1 MTHRLWLPEEDEIV
15 DRHARALAAGEYG
28 SIWEAVVACVKDLQR
43 FHEVTGRA
51 WVRDPGTTYKRL
63 RTRMAVLGLP
73 WVGVGLTADE
83 ERVVQEYVSAVERG
97 EYRGAVEA
105 SEPCRRDLARLAIVQ
120 RPWKPATVG
129 ALRALLVKRLHAAGI
144 RWSGA
149 DWTADEVAVA
159 RRYARALT
167 AGRIGDARTAAVKC
181 RSALARLAVKTNGR
195 PAAQLDPK
203 LQCRRS
209 LLSMAGRI
217 RAEARK
223 IGWPS
228 FVRPWRPD
236 ETVIRDRYVAALV
249 EGRFRTAKLAAAACT
264 KELARLH
271 RRRLRSPAY
280 VGTLPRSYG
289 AVLKELNHRAL
300 DLGLPRYGDKWRLQE
315 RRLLE
320 QYARGVPS
328 GKYGSWLEA
337 ARACH
342 GEMAGLHKQILS
354 NSTIPVRKLPERKL
368 IEVHKHIIIVANKLG
383 LEGPRRI
390 LWTDAENKICDSW
403 VRWYEEH
410 KRMRRYKPGEQAVL
424 GVQEELERM
433 GIDRTQDACRE
444 HFFKRRKRLEEDRLR
459 GVRGRSK

>member
-1 MTHRLWLPEEDEIV
+1 V
-15 DRHARALAAGEYG
+15 AL
-28 SIWEAVVACVKDLQR
+28 
-43 FHEVTGRA
+43 
-51 WVRDPGTTYKRL
+51 
-63 RTRMAVLGLP
+63 
-73 WVGVGLTADE
+73 
-83 ERVVQEYVSAVERG
+83 
-97 EYRGAVEA
+97 
-105 SEPCRRDLARLAIVQ
+105 
-120 RPWKPATVG
+120 
-129 ALRALLVKRLHAAGI
+129 
-144 RWSGA
+144 
-149 DWTADEVAVA
+149 
-159 RRYARALT
+159 
-167 AGRIGDARTAAVKC
+167 
-181 RSALARLAVKTNGR
+181 
-195 PAAQLDPK
+195 LDPK

-209 LLSMAGRI
+209 LFGIAGRI

-228 FVRPWRPD
+228 FVRPWRQE

-271 RRRLRSPAY
+271 RSRLKSPAY

-320 QYARGVPS
+320 RYARGVPS

-342 GEMAGLHKQILS
+342 GEMARLHKKILS
-354 NSTIPVRKLPERKL
+354 NSTIPVRNLPERKL
-368 IEVHKHIIIVANKLG
+368 SEVHKHIIAVAHKLG

-390 LWTDAENKICDSW
+390 LWTDAEDKICDSW
-403 VRWYEEH
+403 VRWYENH
-410 KRMRRYKPGEQAVL
+410 KRIRRYKPGEQAVL

-433 GIDRTQDACRE
+433 GSDRTQGACRE
-444 HFFKRRKRLEEDRLR
+444 HFFRRRRRLLEERVR
-459 GVRGRSK
+459 GVHGHSG